1 MINSSLVSA
10 QNRVRL
16 YWTNIPNIEQPEDK
30 NIKLSDIL
38 EDGVTNREKSY
49 CIDAHYSCG

>member
-16 YWTNIPNIEQPEDK
+16 YWTNIPNIKQPDDK
-30 NIKLSDIL
+30 NIKLADIL
-38 EDGVTNREKSY
+38 EDGVTDKEKSY
-49 CIDAHYSCG
+49 CIDAHYMNA